1 LKSGTATI
9 NYQTILTIPYAHVIR
24 DDKIQIESSKVIE
37 TRAPDAYL
45 LLDGTIS
52 DQEYETGAYYM
63 HTLISENLL
72 RQIIISSLFFSLNN
86 LACFTFDD
94 PDVSTPV
101 VFAATTTNGH
111 ILFERIFQIEH
122 VTAIRPSTEISM
134 RHINQKNTISSST
147 VSMAKPFDEFSTD
160 PTTSN
165 NPPDVQSNGM
175 TKKMD

>member
-1 LKSGTATI
+1 MKSGTATI
-9 NYQTILTIPYAHVIR
+9 NYQTILSIPYAHVIR

-52 DQEYETGAYYM
+52 DQEYETGAYYI
-63 HTLISENLL
+63 HINISEFVKTNNYFVTL
-72 RQIIISSLFFSLNN
+72 FSLNN

-160 PTTSN
+160 STTSN
-165 NPPDVQSNGM
+165 NPPDVQSNNM
-175 TKKMD
+175 TTKTD